1 MSDLRRLSPHEL
13 LTHAASRVS
22 ALRNAGALFAVCAV
36 ASLVACGS
44 DERNAT
50 STTPTT
56 PTDTGVVSDAADGS
70 VSAPVDGS
78 SDPGPDAVTDVVE
91 PVPVDRDDGDAC
103 TADAQCTSGRC
114 LSPDDGFPGG
124 YCTFFDCE
132 SRRDCAG
139 AGRAC
144 LRGEFNGNLCVELC
158 EQDGDCRSGYE
169 CVGQGGG
176 SFCFPAYA
184 GEALN
189 PLCESEFIAAD
200 AVRAPFGNFALL
212 DRHEVQFTI
221 DEGTTSFMMVAWDRN
236 DIVYPESFTAPD
248 GTTID
253 LFDYAAYYFSPVT
266 FGTVAPVMF
275 PGGPAYED
283 FVMPGEYTVSFGYEG
298 AQTSEICWIV
308 MQEEES
314 LDPDGPDLVV
324 DVNFYFVGVPGLNA
338 DNAEDSD
345 SFQAM
350 LAEFDNVWRQGGIRL
365 GDVQYYDVTG
375 DVSDQYAVIREQN
388 AVFDLVQ
395 LSRQPGTTRGDLL
408 STNVFF
414 IQGFAGEMGGVLG
427 VSAGI
432 PGAAGVHGSPGTGL
446 VFSADNLRGAGGA
459 TLVGQVLAHE
469 FGHFIGLFHTT
480 ESQGG
485 GTDQLDDTPVCDIR
499 NTNLQN
505 CPDASNL
512 MFPTAL
518 FRNFLEVSDGQI
530 LIARANPL
538 TKSVSRTADTE

>member
-1 MSDLRRLSPHEL
+1 MSDLRRLAPTESSA
-13 LTHAASRVS
+13 HATSVAP
-22 ALRNAGALFAVCAV
+22 ALRSTAALFAVCAV
-36 ASLVACGS
+36 ASMVGCGS
-44 DERNAT
+44 DERDG
-50 STTPTT
+50 SQTT
-56 PTDTGVVSDAADGS
+56 PTDTGVTTDVADGS
-70 VSAPVDGS
+70 GTVPVDGS
-78 SDPGPDAVTDVVE
+78 SAPGPDAGADTEAPLPGDL
-91 PVPVDRDDGDAC
+91 DDGEAC
-103 TADAQCTSGRC
+103 AADEQCTSGRC
-114 LSPDDGFPGG
+114 LSADDGFPGG
-124 YCTFFDCE
+124 YCTFVDCE

-158 EQDGDCRSGYE
+158 EEDGDCREGYE

-176 SFCFPAYA
+176 AFCFPAYA
-184 GEALN
+184 GDALN
-189 PLCESEFIAAD
+189 PVCESEFIAAD
-200 AVRAPFGNFALL
+200 NVRAPVGNFALL
-212 DRHEVQFTI
+212 DRHEVKFTI

-248 GTTID
+248 GTTIN
-253 LFDYAAYYFSPVT
+253 LFDYASYYFSPVT

-275 PGGPAYED
+275 PGGPAFED
-283 FVMPGEYTVSFGYEG
+283 FVMPGEYTVSFGYDG
-298 AQTSEICWIV
+298 AQSDQICWVV
-308 MQEEES
+308 MQEEDS
-314 LDPDGPDLVV
+314 LDPDGDDLVV

-338 DNAEDSD
+338 SNADNSD

-375 DVSDQYAVIREQN
+375 DVEDQYAVIREQD
-388 AVFDLVQ
+388 AVFNLVQ
-395 LSRQPGTTRGDLL
+395 LSRQPGTSRGDLL
-408 STNVFF
+408 SANVFF

-446 VFSADNLRGAGGA
+446 VFSADNLRGNGGP

-485 GTDQLDDTPVCDIR
+485 GTDQLDDTPECDIR

-518 FRNFLEVSDGQI
+518 FRSFLEVSDGQI

-538 TKSVSRTADTE
+538 TKPASRADESE